1 MGFRKELREPWG
13 LLLAA
18 SSVGIAWAVQVP
30 TLAAVGVGAVVLAAR
45 AAIAA
50 VSRNGEPA
58 ARTVKVP
65 DVDAQSAEGNWLK
78 RARAAAAGF
87 ESISASLS
95 DGPLAERVSEME
107 PGVHETVETLH
118 RLAGRATTT
127 GKALGRIDPPS
138 LAVERAQ
145 LQRALQTADADVH
158 ADLEQAMAAIQ
169 AQEDV
174 YARLLGARN
183 KLLAQLQSGA
193 FGLDSLVARV
203 VELSA
208 TTEADMTIDT
218 GTIGELSD
226 QLEGIRRGVVETEAA
241 TRRSLG
247 G

>member
-1 MGFRKELREPWG
+1 MGFRKELLEPWG

-18 SSVGIAWAVQVP
+18 SSAGIAWAVQVP

-45 AAIAA
+45 AAIAGL
-50 VSRNGEPA
+50 SRKDEPA
-58 ARTVKVP
+58 ARIVKVP
-65 DVDAQSAEGNWLK
+65 EVDAHSAEGDWLS
-78 RARAAAAGF
+78 RAKAAATGF
-87 ESISASLS
+87 ASISESLS
-95 DGPLAERVSEME
+95 TGPLAERVTEME
-107 PGVHETVETLH
+107 SSVQETVGTLH

-127 GKALGRIDPPS
+127 GNALGHIDPS
-138 LAVERAQ
+138 ALAVEKAR
-145 LQRALQTADADVH
+145 LHRALQMADAEVH
-158 ADLEQAMAAIQ
+158 ADLEQSLAAIQ

-174 YARLLGARN
+174 YARLSAARK

-193 FGLDSLVARV
+193 LGLDSLVARV

-208 TTEADMTIDT
+208 TTDAEMTIDT
-218 GTIGELSD
+218 GTIGELTD